1 MTLSTKEKVD
11 LSRYR
16 LEKAKRLLKDA
27 LGLFD
32 SHSYESS
39 VNRSYYAIL
48 TASKAILIL
57 RGVDAETHEDIKT
70 MLSREFIRTG
80 LLPKEF
86 GEIFRS
92 VQARRV
98 DSDYGDYVDIGKDE
112 ALDSLKRAEEF
123 LQKIEELLLSL
134 SKDIKPNV

>member
-16 LEKAKRLLKDA
+16 FEKAKRLLQDA
-27 LGLFD
+27 HGLFEAGA
-32 SHSYESS
+32 YESS

-57 RGVDAETHEDIKT
+57 RGVDTETHEGVKT

-92 VQARRV
+92 LQARRV
-98 DSDYGDYVDIGKDE
+98 DSDYGDYIEIGKDE
-112 ALDSLKRAEEF
+112 ALDSLNRAEEF
-123 LQKIEELLLSL
+123 LQKIEEVLAGMTKGITS
-134 SKDIKPNV
+134 